1 MKIVMVIDRELPMG
15 LIANTAAVLGIS
27 LGKLFP
33 DEIVGRDIQDADG
46 NVHVGITTKTIPLLA
61 GTKDQI
67 KGIRE
72 AIGAGGDPA
81 VTVIDFSEIAQKCRD
96 YESYVDILTCYTASR
111 LAYLGICLYG
121 PEKKINKLTGS
132 LGLLR

>member
-1 MKIVMVIDRELPMG
+1 MKIVMIIDRELPLG
-15 LIANTAAVLGIS
+15 LIANAAAVLGIS

-33 DEIVGRDIQDADG
+33 EEIVGRDIQDADG

-61 GTKDQI
+61 GSKEQI
-67 KGIRE
+67 RSIRA
-72 AIGAGGDPA
+72 AIGTGSNSD
-81 VTVIDFSEIAQKCRD
+81 VTVIDFSEVAQKCRD
-96 YESYVDILTCYTASR
+96 YESYVDILSSYTASR

-121 PEKKINKLTGS
+121 PDKKVNKLTGS